1 MMDARAQGR
10 RRAKASGAGA
20 VMQGTIAARKR
31 PRAAAAAPGSVKAEL
46 TALKQERILEAATR
60 LFLRNGYHGCTMDQ
74 IAAAIG
80 VTKPFIYYQF
90 RDKGEI
96 LAAISGHGA
105 ELSLSAID
113 DAERQAGSVT
123 ARMRWFCRRLTEI
136 VIDNGHYLAVY
147 HRETSNLDDADR
159 KRITRRRL
167 EIDAR
172 VSRLVTR
179 GVEAGEFAVADP
191 AIAASAVTMMI
202 SYCFQW
208 YGREP
213 RRSHD
218 EFVDIMA
225 DIAMR
230 TLLPAGAR
238 AGQGGEVRTAGRRR

>member
-1 MMDARAQGR
+1 LSDVPAQGR
-10 RRAKASGAGA
+10 RRGSIGNGFG
-20 VMQGTIAARKR
+20 MQGSHAAQKR
-31 PRAAAAAPGSVKAEL
+31 NRAAAAAPGSVKAEL

-60 LFLRNGYHGCTMDQ
+60 LFLRNGFHGSTMDQ

-96 LAAISGHGA
+96 LAAISGYGA

-113 DAERQAGSVT
+113 DAEREAGPVT

-136 VIDNGHYLAVY
+136 VIDHGHYLAVY

-159 KRITRRRL
+159 KRITRRRI

-172 VSRLVTR
+172 VSRLVAR
-179 GVEAGEFAVADP
+179 GVAAGEFSVADP
-191 AIAASAVTMMI
+191 AIAASAITMMI

-208 YGREP
+208 YDKGRD
-213 RRSHD
+213 RD
-218 EFVDIMA
+218 AFVDIMA

-230 TLLPAGAR
+230 TLLPADAR
-238 AGQGGEVRTAGRRR
+238 AGQGGDERTTGRR